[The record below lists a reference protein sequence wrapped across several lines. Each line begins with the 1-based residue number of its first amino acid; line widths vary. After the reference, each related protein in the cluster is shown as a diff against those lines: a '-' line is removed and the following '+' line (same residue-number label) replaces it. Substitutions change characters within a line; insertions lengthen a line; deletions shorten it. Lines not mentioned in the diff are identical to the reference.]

1 MASKCQNIEAERLPK
16 VYVNATSHRLACHL
30 LYFVNHGSN
39 SLLRP
44 LGNTLFREWSDL
56 AAMTRESYGNR
67 KVGRWQLG
75 KNSNS
80 CQSEGKEAKEQ
91 SGEPNQQIGYN
102 SWEFA

>member
-1 MASKCQNIEAERLPK
+1 
-16 VYVNATSHRLACHL
+16 
-30 LYFVNHGSN
+30 
-39 SLLRP
+39 
-44 LGNTLFREWSDL
+44 
-56 AAMTRESYGNR
+56 MTRESYGNR

-102 SWEFA
+102 SREFA